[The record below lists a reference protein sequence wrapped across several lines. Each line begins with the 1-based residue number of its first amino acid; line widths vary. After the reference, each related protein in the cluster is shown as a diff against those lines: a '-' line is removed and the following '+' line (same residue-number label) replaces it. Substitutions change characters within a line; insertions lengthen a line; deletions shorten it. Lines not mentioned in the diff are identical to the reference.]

1 LVHGPAP
8 EEWTWQCCVWVLRG
22 LARGGEEGGGGGT
35 CYVAMHLGK
44 AAVQRCGSPGV
55 VRRCGR
61 VDGGW
66 RKTWYSSEEVKMW

>member
-1 LVHGPAP
+1 
-8 EEWTWQCCVWVLRG
+8 
-22 LARGGEEGGGGGT
+22 
-35 CYVAMHLGK
+35 MHLGK